1 MSARVA
7 PDKTSI
13 FVGLAFLL
21 IAGIIA
27 TGGILWK
34 NFVEYSVNAAGL
46 PDVFSGIATKAPYES
61 ATDPESRR
69 EIIFS
74 FTIPRGDLVQFIE
87 TMQPKLDQ
95 IVEKSGKS
103 ARIDVSGNEQEVVNK
118 LNRGLADFGSI
129 STMGY
134 LRLRKSN
141 RIKAVLERFF
151 DPPKKSLMVV
161 KKDDPAKTIEDLR
174 GYRMAY
180 RSTDQLPGLLT
191 PISELEKHGL
201 SRSDFFRQEFYS
213 DNYSDSI
220 LGLQNDQFD
229 CIVLTSNFFLEQPEE
244 IRSSMRIV
252 HESPPLPGGVYIV
265 STDRRS
271 SFEQTVVGN
280 FMKFG
285 KQVQAT
291 EAFSGMF
298 TTRQPDEDTFN
309 SLEKEFLN
317 EP

>member
-21 IAGIIA
+21 IAGIIG

-34 NFVEYSVNAAGL
+34 NFVEYSGNAAGL
-46 PDVFSGIATKAPYES
+46 PDVFAGIAEKAPYES
-61 ATDPESRR
+61 ANDPESRS
-69 EIIFS
+69 EIIFT

-141 RIKAVLERFF
+141 PIKAVLERFF

-161 KKDDPAKTIEDLR
+161 RKDDPARAIEDLR

-180 RSTDQLPGLLT
+180 RSTDQLPGLLI
-191 PISELEKHGL
+191 PIKELEKNGL
-201 SRSDFFRQEFYS
+201 SHSDFFRQEFYS
-213 DNYSDSI
+213 DNYSDSV

-244 IRSSMRIV
+244 TRNNIRIV
-252 HESPPLPGGVYIV
+252 HESPPLPGGVYVV
-265 STDRRS
+265 STNSRS
-271 SFEQTVVGN
+271 SFEQTIVGN

-285 KQVQAT
+285 RQANPS
-291 EAFSGMF
+291 EAYSGMF
-298 TTRQPDEDTFN
+298 TTRQPDENLFN
-309 SLEKEFLN
+309 SLEKEFIH